1 MTDFAT
7 LAARGNRLIA
17 DRLFDATILIDGRE
31 VRARLDMPFAESLR
45 IGTAATSVTLADA
58 DVGDASIDTPV
69 TVRGLDYKVGGP
81 PEPDGLGF
89 TVLRLRRA

>member
-7 LAARGNRLIA
+7 LAARTNRLVA
-17 DRLFDATILIDGRE
+17 ERLFDATILIDGRE

-45 IGTAATSVTLADA
+45 IGTAATSVTVADV
-58 DVGDASIDTPV
+58 DVGDTSVDTPV
-69 TVRGLDYKVGGP
+69 TAGGLDYKVGGP
-81 PEPDGLGF
+81 PEPDGMGF